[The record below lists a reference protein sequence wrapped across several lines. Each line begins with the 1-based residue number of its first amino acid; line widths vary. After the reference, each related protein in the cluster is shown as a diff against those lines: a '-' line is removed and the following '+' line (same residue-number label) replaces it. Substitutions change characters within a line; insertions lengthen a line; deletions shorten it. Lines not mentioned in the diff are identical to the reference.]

1 MRLWYTDEY
10 RQNELQQLITGA
22 HLSLLGTM
30 LPAKKQTIM
39 MPSEGITLTHAYPVF
54 HDYGRKLQT
63 RHFRGSEELPLIVD
77 LSDNGSDAQALAY
90 KKLDREV
97 KIMPN
102 DIITTECTYDTTM
115 ANQTLMADSYYDV
128 IQEMCLTVFMYYPR
142 TYREQ
147 VLPNTCFSGFN
158 ESTMIKA
165 TGIDEHIT
173 GYWYK
178 SHPRVGDRKLADV
191 LVEKSDWPDDIGDI
205 LQYSPKRIRCNM
217 MESSDENIPIEY
229 INYPNKFL
237 PENLVEKYGSRSKY
251 TESQRGQDS
260 NGDRN
265 LRKTNAMFDGLQDS
279 YRDRNQDSS
288 SGRDRDSERERNRD
302 SRGNSDRNSS
312 RERDRV
318 RDRDEFR
325 NQSRDSEKSR
335 DNDRKRDSRDRW
347 TFWKRQ
353 GIPNDLTSR
362 VGQPFHVTDTE
373 AHKKYGKVLGFY
385 EGLNPV
391 LSITDPN
398 LIRKILVT
406 EFHNFANHREF
417 ADESEPIHT
426 GVFFAKYPNWKR
438 IRAISSPAF
447 TSGKLRAMK
456 SICETTMD
464 QLMAKLDTKAR
475 DQQIIDFRQYS
486 DQLAFDVIAK
496 AAFGVNADT
505 INKPVDNP
513 LFEAVKSLFQCDQ
526 GIVDSIAYLVPA
538 LRKFVKIPFFNM
550 KS

>member
-1 MRLWYTDEY
+1 
-10 RQNELQQLITGA
+10 
-22 HLSLLGTM
+22 
-30 LPAKKQTIM
+30 
-39 MPSEGITLTHAYPVF
+39 
-54 HDYGRKLQT
+54 
-63 RHFRGSEELPLIVD
+63 
-77 LSDNGSDAQALAY
+77 
-90 KKLDREV
+90 
-97 KIMPN
+97 
-102 DIITTECTYDTTM
+102 
-115 ANQTLMADSYYDV
+115 
-128 IQEMCLTVFMYYPR
+128 
-142 TYREQ
+142 
-147 VLPNTCFSGFN
+147 
-158 ESTMIKA
+158 
-165 TGIDEHIT
+165 
-173 GYWYK
+173 
-178 SHPRVGDRKLADV
+178 
-191 LVEKSDWPDDIGDI
+191 
-205 LQYSPKRIRCNM
+205 

-229 INYPNKFL
+229 VNYPDKFL
-237 PENLVEKYGSRSKY
+237 PENLVEKYRSRSKY
-251 TESQRGQDS
+251 TESQRGRDS

-265 LRKTNAMFDGLQDS
+265 LRKTNAM
-279 YRDRNQDSS
+279 DRNQDSS

-325 NQSRDSEKSR
+325 NQSRDSDKSWDNDR
-335 DNDRKRDSRDRW
+335 DKDRKRDSRDHVRDGESSSRDRNSSRDSSGERERDSHRERDRESFSERESRHRAAYSNRDRNSSRDRGSNVGPISVQDGIKLLRDREDKW

-426 GVFFAKYPNWKR
+426 GIFFAKYLHWKR
-438 IRAISSPAF
+438 VRAISSPAF
-447 TSGKLRAMK
+447 SSGKLRAMK

-486 DQLAFDVIAK
+486 DQLAFDVISK

-550 KS
+550 KSQMIINDSIKHVIRERIAKNMEVSDLLQNSIDASVLSTKDINRNNSDEQHEKLTEGEVLGQSINLFAAGYETTATTLSFLIRQLALES